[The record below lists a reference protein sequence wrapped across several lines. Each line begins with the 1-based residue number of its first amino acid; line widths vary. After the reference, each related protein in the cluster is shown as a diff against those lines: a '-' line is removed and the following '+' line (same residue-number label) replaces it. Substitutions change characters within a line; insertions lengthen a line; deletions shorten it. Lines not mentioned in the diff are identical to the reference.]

1 VVGDIAK
8 NFSLKD
14 QYGNKFEL
22 YKNLDKRILLVFY
35 PKDDSRV
42 CSLQLSNYQKYLNE
56 FEKNNINV
64 VGINTAAEDS
74 HFSFCN
80 KLMLNFPVLSDISK
94 QISKNYKA
102 LNLLGINKR
111 KLVLIDTNKRIIF
124 EKAIFPFYYLKV
136 GQILKKVNSN
146 NFT

>member
-14 QYGNKFEL
+14 QHGDEFEL

-35 PKDDSRV
+35 PRDDSPV
-42 CSLQLSNYQKYLNE
+42 CTLQLSNYEKYLNE

-64 VGINTAAEDS
+64 VGINTAAKDS

-80 KLMLNFPVLSDISK
+80 KLKLNFPVLSDISK

-124 EKAIFPFYYLKV
+124 EKTIFPFYYLKV
-136 GQILKKVNSN
+136 GQILNKVNSN

>member
-1 VVGDIAK
+1 MVGDIAK

-14 QYGNKFEL
+14 QHGDEFEL

-35 PKDDSRV
+35 PKDDSPV
-42 CSLQLSNYQKYLNE
+42 CTLQLANYEQYLNE
-56 FEKNNINV
+56 FRKNNINV
-64 VGINTAAEDS
+64 VGINTATRDS

-80 KLMLNFPVLSDISK
+80 KLKLNFPVLSDISK

-111 KLVLIDTNKRIIF
+111 KLVLIDTNKRILF
-124 EKAIFPFYYLKV
+124 EEAILSFYYLKA
-136 GQILKKVNSN
+136 GQILNKVNSN
-146 NFT
+146 NFI

>member
-1 VVGDIAK
+1 VVGEIAK

-14 QYGNKFEL
+14 QYGNEFEL

-35 PKDDSRV
+35 PKDDSPV
-42 CSLQLSNYQKYLNE
+42 CTLQLANYEQYLNE
-56 FEKNNINV
+56 FRKNNINV
-64 VGINTAAEDS
+64 VGINTATRDS

-80 KLMLNFPVLSDISK
+80 KLKLNFPVLSDISK

-111 KLVLIDTNKRIIF
+111 KLVLIDTNKRILF
-124 EKAIFPFYYLKV
+124 EEAILSFYYLKA
-136 GQILKKVNSN
+136 GQILNKVNSN
-146 NFT
+146 NFI

>member
-1 VVGDIAK
+1 VVGDIAR

-14 QYGNKFEL
+14 QYGNEFEL

-35 PKDDSRV
+35 PKDDSPV
-42 CSLQLSNYQKYLNE
+42 CTKQLANYEQYLTD
-56 FEKNNINV
+56 FEKNNIKV
-64 VGINTAAEDS
+64 VGINTAASDS

-80 KLMLNFPVLSDISK
+80 NLGLKFPVLSDISK

-111 KLVLIDTNKRIIF
+111 KLVLIDTNRRIVF
-124 EKAIFPFYYLKV
+124 EKVILPFFYLSA
-136 GQILKKVNSN
+136 GQILNEVN
-146 NFT
+146 

>member
-1 VVGDIAK
+1 MVGDIAK

-14 QYGNKFEL
+14 QHGDEFEL

-35 PKDDSRV
+35 PRDDSPV
-42 CSLQLSNYQKYLNE
+42 CTLQLSNYEKYLNE
-56 FEKNNINV
+56 FEKNNIYV
-64 VGINTAAEDS
+64 VGINTAAKDS

-80 KLMLNFPVLSDISK
+80 KLKLNFPVLSDISK

-124 EKAIFPFYYLKV
+124 EKTILPFYYLKA
-136 GQILKKVNSN
+136 GQIISEVN
-146 NFT
+146 

>member
-1 VVGDIAK
+1 MVGDIAK

-14 QYGNKFEL
+14 QHGDEFEL
-22 YKNLDKRILLVFY
+22 YKYLDKRILLVFY
-35 PKDDSRV
+35 PRDDSPV
-42 CSLQLSNYQKYLNE
+42 CTLQLSNYEKYLNE

-64 VGINTAAEDS
+64 VGINTAAKDS

-80 KLMLNFPVLSDISK
+80 KLKLNFPVLSDISK

-124 EKAIFPFYYLKV
+124 EKTILPFYYLKA
-136 GQILKKVNSN
+136 GQIISEVN
-146 NFT
+146 

>member
-1 VVGDIAK
+1 MVGEIAK

-14 QYGNKFEL
+14 QHGNEFEL

-35 PKDDSRV
+35 PKDDSPV
-42 CSLQLSNYQKYLNE
+42 CTMQLINYEQYLGE
-56 FEKNNINV
+56 FEKNNIKV
-64 VGINTAAEDS
+64 VGINTAASDS

-80 KLMLNFPVLSDISK
+80 KLRLNFLVLSDISK

-111 KLVLIDTNKRIIF
+111 KLILIDTNRRIIF
-124 EKAIFPFYYLKV
+124 KKAVLPFNYLKA
-136 GQILKKVNSN
+136 GQILTEVK
-146 NFT
+146 